1 MRHQSG
7 WSAAW
12 KPSSAPEYY
21 PEKYLYTGPRTRC
34 YFRKIRKRH
43 PQDKD
48 DGGLPPRVDRAGKQG
63 PTMGAGDGAAEQSR
77 LAAERVARLKRQ
89 LDQAERATKAWDA
102 GAAGE
107 RVVADKLSELVPR
120 GWYVLHDVH
129 WPGRPK
135 ANLDHVLVGPGGVVV
150 VDAKNWTGE
159 VRVASGVL
167 WQGRYARTQAVE
179 GALAQCA
186 AVASVLAPPHRRLVR
201 PLICM
206 AAQPDLF
213 GITNSDVAVAG
224 ARRVV
229 GAIEALPP
237 VLDQQAVVGLYEH
250 LGQELTHEQEP
261 GITAFRNVRAG
272 TVVRPAG
279 GLPPG
284 GPRTQNPAKD
294 SQAQDSKNTDCGVQD
309 SRPAVRPATGRP
321 MEGKGRSESRSG
333 SMARHPAGR
342 KLPAAAHS
350 GVARHGRSIKAHQ
363 HGGTSAGR
371 LALLAA
377 FVIFAVYVLP
387 YWTR

>member
-1 MRHQSG
+1 
-7 WSAAW
+7 
-12 KPSSAPEYY
+12 
-21 PEKYLYTGPRTRC
+21 
-34 YFRKIRKRH
+34 
-43 PQDKD
+43 
-48 DGGLPPRVDRAGKQG
+48 
-63 PTMGAGDGAAEQSR
+63 MGAGDGAAEQSR
-77 LAAERVARLKRQ
+77 LAAERVARLKRR
-89 LDQAERATKAWDA
+89 LDAAERSTKAWDA
-102 GAAGE
+102 GAVGE
-107 RVVADKLSELVPR
+107 RVVADKLSELVPH

-150 VDAKNWTGE
+150 VDSKNWTGE

-213 GITNSDVAVAG
+213 GVTNSDVAVAG
-224 ARRVV
+224 SQRVV

-237 VLDQQAVVGLYEH
+237 VLDHQAVVGLYAQ
-250 LGQELTHEQEP
+250 LGEELTHEQEP
-261 GITAFRNVRAG
+261 GITAFRNVRPG

-279 GLPPG
+279 GLPPAG
-284 GPRTQNPAKD
+284 PGNAGPRTGAPAADRRGADNPRAAGPD
-294 SQAQDSKNTDCGVQD
+294 
-309 SRPAVRPATGRP
+309 R
-321 MEGKGRSESRSG
+321 SRSG
-333 SMARHPAGR
+333 SVSRHPAGR
-342 KLPAAAHS
+342 AIPSAGADGMARTAA
-350 GVARHGRSIKAHQ
+350 GRNRNGKPQAR
-363 HGGTSAGR
+363 GGTSAGR

-387 YWTR
+387 FWTR

>member
-1 MRHQSG
+1 
-7 WSAAW
+7 
-12 KPSSAPEYY
+12 
-21 PEKYLYTGPRTRC
+21 
-34 YFRKIRKRH
+34 
-43 PQDKD
+43 
-48 DGGLPPRVDRAGKQG
+48 
-63 PTMGAGDGAAEQSR
+63 MGAGDAAAEQSR

-89 LDQAERATKAWDA
+89 LDQAEHATKAWDA

-186 AVASVLAPPHRRLVR
+186 AVASVLAPPHRRHVR

-213 GITNSDVAVAG
+213 GVTNSDVAVAG
-224 ARRVV
+224 AERVV
-229 GAIEALPP
+229 GAIESLPA

-250 LGQELTHEQEP
+250 LGQQLTHEQEP
-261 GITAFRNVRAG
+261 GITAFRSVRPG

-284 GPRTQNPAKD
+284 GLPP
-294 SQAQDSKNTDCGVQD
+294 G
-309 SRPAVRPATGRP
+309 ATR
-321 MEGKGRSESRSG
+321 MEGPRREDASSTGGNRARSG
-333 SMARHPAGR
+333 SIARHPAGR
-342 KLPAAAHS
+342 GLPGGSQPGTVRPSRNTRAHP
-350 GVARHGRSIKAHQ
+350 

>member
-1 MRHQSG
+1 
-7 WSAAW
+7 
-12 KPSSAPEYY
+12 
-21 PEKYLYTGPRTRC
+21 
-34 YFRKIRKRH
+34 
-43 PQDKD
+43 
-48 DGGLPPRVDRAGKQG
+48 
-63 PTMGAGDGAAEQSR
+63 MGAGDGAAEQSR
-77 LAAERVARLKRQ
+77 LAAERVARLKRR
-89 LDQAERATKAWDA
+89 LDAAERSTKAWDA
-102 GAAGE
+102 GAVGE
-107 RVVADKLSELVPR
+107 RVVADKLSELVPH

-150 VDAKNWTGE
+150 VDSKNWTGE

-167 WQGRYARTQAVE
+167 WQGRYARAQAVE

-213 GITNSDVAVAG
+213 GVTNSDVAVAG
-224 ARRVV
+224 SQRVV

-237 VLDQQAVVGLYEH
+237 VLDHQAVVGLYAQ
-250 LGQELTHEQEP
+250 LGEELTHEQEP
-261 GITAFRNVRAG
+261 GITAFRNVRPG

-284 GPRTQNPAKD
+284 GPGNAGPRTGAPGADRRGADKPRAAGPD
-294 SQAQDSKNTDCGVQD
+294 
-309 SRPAVRPATGRP
+309 R
-321 MEGKGRSESRSG
+321 SRSG
-333 SMARHPAGR
+333 SVSRHPAGR
-342 KLPAAAHS
+342 AIPSAGAGGAARTAA
-350 GVARHGRSIKAHQ
+350 GRNRNGKPQAR
-363 HGGTSAGR
+363 GGTSAGR

-387 YWTR
+387 FWTR

>member
-1 MRHQSG
+1 MPAVSF
-7 WSAAW
+7 
-12 KPSSAPEYY
+12 
-21 PEKYLYTGPRTRC
+21 EKNPDGD
-34 YFRKIRKRH
+34 

-48 DGGLPPRVDRAGKQG
+48 DGGLPPRVVTAGKQE

-159 VRVASGVL
+159 VRVSSGVL

-213 GITNSDVAVAG
+213 GVTNSDVAVAG

-229 GAIEALPP
+229 GAIESLPP
-237 VLDQQAVVGLYEH
+237 VLDQQTVVGLYAH
-250 LGQELTHEQEP
+250 LGQQLTHEQEP
-261 GITAFRNVRAG
+261 GITAFRGVQAG

-284 GPRTQNPAKD
+284 GPRTKA
-294 SQAQDSKNTDCGVQD
+294 SQPQD
-309 SRPAVRPATGRP
+309 SRPNGAGKKDPV
-321 MEGKGRSESRSG
+321 EGNGRSASV
-333 SMARHPAGR
+333 ARHPAGR
-342 KLPAAAHS
+342 KLPPAAGHTG
-350 GVARHGRSIKAHQ
+350 GVRHGRSSKGHE

-387 YWTR
+387 YLTR